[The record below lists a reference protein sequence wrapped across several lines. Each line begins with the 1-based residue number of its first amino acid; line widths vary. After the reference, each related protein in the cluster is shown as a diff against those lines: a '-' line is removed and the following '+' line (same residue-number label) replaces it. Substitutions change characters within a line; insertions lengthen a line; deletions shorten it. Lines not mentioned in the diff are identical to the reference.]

1 MTYKLK
7 LNPDNSITVLGLKQK
22 PSGQVLNLPLSNF
35 ILMKHPLLL
44 QGKIVSLSHSKLRS
58 VMLEWLES

>member
-7 LNPDNSITVLGLKQK
+7 LNPDNTITVIGLKQK
-22 PSGQVLNLPLSNF
+22 PTGQVLNLPLSNY
-35 ILMKHPLLL
+35 ILMKHPHLL